1 MKDLKAWINKQMV
14 WRLMFIAYL
23 IVMFAHS
30 SSLVAWTI
38 DGLLLGLETRIVYN
52 LWLMYRML

>member
-14 WRLMFIAYL
+14 WSLAFIAYL

-38 DGLLLGLETRIVYN
+38 DGLLLGLETRIVYS

>member
-14 WRLMFIAYL
+14 WRLAFIAYL
-23 IVMFAHS
+23 IVIFAHS
-30 SSLVAWTI
+30 RSLVAWTI